1 MNAIQYF
8 VNILKRIGLNKQTQN
23 QFTFFL
29 GNAKFDASI
38 VSKVHRF
45 FYQIGS
51 NYLNCSFNYTVFKQS
66 LGNFDLN
73 ILLRGVLQF
82 HVKSVIFEIFWSHSV
97 ERREIHCQT
106 NFFPVKPFHME

>member
-8 VNILKRIGLNKQTQN
+8 VNILKRIGLNKQKKTQN

-51 NYLNCSFNYTVFKQS
+51 NYLIVVLITMFSNS
-66 LGNFDLN
+66 L
-73 ILLRGVLQF
+73 
-82 HVKSVIFEIFWSHSV
+82 
-97 ERREIHCQT
+97 
-106 NFFPVKPFHME
+106 

>member
-51 NYLNCSFNYTVFKQS
+51 NYLIVVLITLFSNS
-66 LGNFDLN
+66 L
-73 ILLRGVLQF
+73 
-82 HVKSVIFEIFWSHSV
+82 
-97 ERREIHCQT
+97 
-106 NFFPVKPFHME
+106 